1 MEWTTADS
9 ELFEPT
15 DEDIT
20 VAGWNTEQLERLGI
34 PGGLAPNF
42 TEVVDWHDVAHL
54 VECGCPPE
62 LALEMAR

>member
-62 LALEMAR
+62 LALDIAR

>member
-1 MEWTTADS
+1 VKTTDS
-9 ELFEPT
+9 ELFQPT
-15 DEDIT
+15 DEDLA

-34 PGGLAPNF
+34 PEGLAPNF